1 MTDVTNPTDNPQNQP
16 ETVQVANTGGPQ
28 IPNPGKA
35 PNTQGVPAA
44 PVADK
49 PVGQDEPEVSPS
61 APGLD
66 ELKKLLGDDSAKDT
80 PQVDSLETG
89 NPVIDAGVAMLQK
102 VAGLNNADVERAL
115 GKAMEFKNPALID
128 SAFLKERFGEHA
140 EYAETLC
147 QAFFKES
154 QNQTQ
159 SLVNSVYEAAGGA
172 EQWAVVRDSFKAKA
186 PEHQQ
191 AAAKALLDSGKVKE
205 GVSLILDYCRSEGLV
220 VVQGEQIKGQAG
232 LAGAALSASEFSA
245 EYTKLRKEAGN
256 RSLESSQFAARYQS
270 LLQRRSAGKAI
281 GR

>member
-1 MTDVTNPTDNPQNQP
+1 MSDVTNPTETTQNQP

-28 IPNPGKA
+28 IPNAGKQ
-35 PNTQGVPAA
+35 PNNQGVPAA
-44 PVADK
+44 QVADTLD
-49 PVGQDEPEVSPS
+49 GQDEQAESTA
-61 APGLD
+61 APALD
-66 ELKKLLGDDSAKDT
+66 DLKKLLGTDSPADAT
-80 PQVDSLETG
+80 QVESLETG

-115 GKAMEFKNPALID
+115 GKAMQFKNPELID

-147 QAFFKES
+147 KAFFKEA
-154 QNQTQ
+154 QTQ
-159 SLVNSVYEAAGGA
+159 TDSLVNSVYEAAGGP

-191 AAAKALLDSGKVKE
+191 AAAKALMDAGRVKE
-205 GVSLILDYCRSEGLV
+205 GVSLILDYCRGEGLV
-220 VVQGEQIKGQAG
+220 VVQGQQIKGQAG

-245 EYTKLRKEAGN
+245 EYAKLRKEAGN
-256 RSLESSQFAARYQS
+256 RSLESPQFAPRYQS